1 MLPEAARA
9 ACERGAWVLDVRKR
23 AILMSRSSGDSP
35 SRFKRVESLDPS
47 TDMPLPRFVEGVYLP
62 RPADDAA
69 RQALRQAARSTRT
82 APRQPL
88 GICVTGRAM
97 LGKTRLAWE
106 AMRAELTGWTF
117 VPWPRGPQASIDFAA
132 LHSKRAVLWID
143 QAQTFANP
151 HEALLLNSLP
161 EAFAAAGVR
170 LVVVMTCRDGAS
182 ERAARQHL
190 EPLLARL
197 TTIPLTEMSA
207 AEADQLVALLK
218 AAGVEAHQDQFDGTP
233 GSILLDV
240 AGLRNARYPALPE
253 SARSVLGALKLL
265 HQVGIVDYPAPRVRA
280 TAVDLFALDEHDWQ
294 NALDALAQA
303 GFVRLGEIGA
313 GGEQALASVAEVY
326 LERAV
331 LDEPSS
337 GEEGTDAWLQLAE
350 SLLRHQD
357 AEALFKL
364 GLAFGQ
370 RSTGDLR
377 ANRHY
382 AGACYRAALEVY
394 TRQSAPIAW
403 ALMQNALGDALKRE
417 ADLLAGAEQAA
428 LLAQAVA
435 AHRAALE
442 VFSRNTLP
450 AGWALAQN
458 NLGNALSQRARL
470 AVGAERIGLL
480 GQALAAYH
488 AALEVRTRER
498 LPAAWA
504 ATQSNLG
511 QALGV
516 QAQLLIG
523 AERASLL
530 EQEVACYQAALEVYT
545 RQNAPDAWA
554 AIQNNL
560 GNALRTQAEQ
570 AEKAARSA
578 LLSQAVS
585 AYRAA
590 LEVYTREETPALWA
604 MVHSNLGIALSAQ
617 ADSVYG
623 MIREVLLMQAIEAYR
638 AALEVRTRQS
648 APAAWAMTQSNL
660 GAALRG
666 RAGHVAGQERAD
678 VLGLAAQV
686 YRAALTVYT
695 REGTPIA
702 WAGTHFNLA
711 LIHLDRATTL
721 EPEDKSAACQA
732 LREAWQSIHQALS
745 VYSEEIAP
753 ANHQQ
758 AADLRE
764 RIARQMQ
771 ASGCKPGA

>member
-1 MLPEAARA
+1 MP
-9 ACERGAWVLDVRKR
+9 
-23 AILMSRSSGDSP
+23 RSSGDSS

-47 TDMPLPRFVEGVYLP
+47 TDSFLPRVVEGVYLP

-69 RQALRQAARSTRT
+69 RQALRQAARQTRT
-82 APRQPL
+82 TARQPL
-88 GICVTGRAM
+88 GICITGRAM

-106 AMRAELTGWTF
+106 AMRAELTGWTV
-117 VPWPRGPQASIDFAA
+117 VPWPHGPQASIDFAA

-143 QAQTFANP
+143 AAQTFANP

-161 EAFAAAGVR
+161 EAAAAASQR
-170 LVVVMTCRDGAS
+170 LIIIVTCRDGAD
-182 ERAARQHL
+182 ETATRQHL

-197 TTIPLTEMSA
+197 ATIPLTEISA
-207 AEADQLVALLK
+207 SEADQLAALLK
-218 AAGVEAHQDQFDGTP
+218 TAGVEAHQDQFDGTP
-233 GSILLDV
+233 GSLVLDV
-240 AGLRNARYPALPE
+240 AGLRAARYPSLPAA
-253 SARSVLGALKLL
+253 ARRVLQALKLL
-265 HQVGIVDYPAPRVRA
+265 RQVGIFDYPAPRLRA
-280 TAVDLFALDEHDWQ
+280 AAVDLFALDEADWPS
-294 NALDALAQA
+294 ALDTLAQA
-303 GFVRLGEIGA
+303 GFLRLGA
-313 GGEQALASVAEVY
+313 VRAAGEQTIVPAAAVY
-326 LERAV
+326 LETAIP
-331 LDEPSS
+331 DEPPS
-337 GEEGTDAWLQLAE
+337 GDESADTWLQLAE
-350 SLLRHQD
+350 SLLRQRD
-357 AEALFKL
+357 ADALFKL
-364 GLAFGQ
+364 GLAFSQ
-370 RSTGDLR
+370 RPTGDLR

-394 TRQSAPIAW
+394 TRQNTPIAW

-428 LLAQAVA
+428 LLAQAIA
-435 AHRAALE
+435 AHQAALE
-442 VFSRNTLP
+442 VFSRDTLP

-458 NLGNALSQRARL
+458 NLGNALSQQARL
-470 AVGAERIGLL
+470 AVGTQRASLL
-480 GQALAAYH
+480 EQALAAYR

-498 LPAAWA
+498 FPADWA

-530 EQEVACYQAALEVYT
+530 EQEVVCYQAALQVYT

-604 MVHSNLGIALSAQ
+604 MVHSNLGIVLSAQ

-678 VLGLAAQV
+678 LLGLAAQV
-686 YRAALTVYT
+686 YRSVLTVYT
-695 REGTPIA
+695 REDTPAA
-702 WAGTHFNLA
+702 WAGTQFNLA
-711 LIHLDRATTL
+711 LINLDRATTL

-732 LREAWQSIHQALS
+732 LREAWHSIHQALS
-745 VYSEEIAP
+745 VYSEEISP

-758 AADLRE
+758 AVDVRE
-764 RIARQMQ
+764 RIAWQVQ
-771 ASGCKPGA
+771 ASGCERGE

>member
-1 MLPEAARA
+1 M
-9 ACERGAWVLDVRKR
+9 LDVRKR

-106 AMRAELTGWTF
+106 AMRVELTGWTF

-197 TTIPLTEMSA
+197 TTIPLTEISA
-207 AEADQLVALLK
+207 SEADQLASLLK
-218 AAGVEAHQDQFDGTP
+218 TAGIAAQPGQFDGTP
-233 GSILLDV
+233 GSVLLDV
-240 AGLRNARYPALPE
+240 AGLRNARCPALPE
-253 SARSVLGALKLL
+253 SARRVLRALKLL
-265 HQVGIVDYPAPRVRA
+265 HQVGIVDYPALRVRA
-280 TAVDLFALDEHDWQ
+280 TAVDLSALDEHDWQ

-303 GFVRLGEIGA
+303 GFLRLEAMGIGGA
-313 GGEQALASVAEVY
+313 EAIVSVVEVY
-326 LERAV
+326 LEHAIP
-331 LDEPSS
+331 DEPP
-337 GEEGTDAWLQLAE
+337 GEENANLWPQLAE
-350 SLLRHQD
+350 SLLRQRD
-357 AEALFKL
+357 ADALFKL
-364 GLAFGQ
+364 GLAFSQ
-370 RSTGDLR
+370 RPTGDLR

-428 LLAQAVA
+428 LLAQAIA
-435 AHRAALE
+435 AHQAALE
-442 VFSRNTLP
+442 VFSRDTLP
-450 AGWALAQN
+450 TGWALAQN

-470 AVGAERIGLL
+470 AVGVERIGLL

-498 LPAAWA
+498 FPADWA

-721 EPEDKSAACQA
+721 ELEDKSAACQA